1 MRTMRSVTISL
12 LMIVGGPAVG
22 LGAQVSENEPALILK
37 WATGNRSYTRTELLK
52 RPDVTRI
59 HVAQDPAYDGQP
71 RTYRAVPFH
80 ALWKDI
86 SLPGDA
92 LLQFDCLDGF
102 SAPIARE
109 RVLNA
114 SGSGAIAYL
123 AVEPADA
130 PWPRNPKGI
139 SPGPFYLVW
148 MNPEKSEIRREEWPF
163 QLASIEVKGALST
176 SYPAILPDAKAP
188 PSVQRGFRVFV
199 ENCFVCHTMNRQ
211 GESELGPDLNVPMNV
226 TQYWTPDAIA
236 ALVRDPQKVRY
247 WPEGTMPSFTIEQ
260 LSEEDLKLLLEYL
273 THMAGRKVK

>member
-1 MRTMRSVTISL
+1 MRTIGFAMTSL
-12 LMIVGGPAVG
+12 LITGAPALG
-22 LGAQVSENEPALILK
+22 LGAQPTENEPALLIK
-37 WATGNRSYTRTELLK
+37 WATGSRSYTRTELLK
-52 RPDVTRI
+52 RPDVTLI
-59 HVAQDPAYDGQP
+59 HVAQDPAYDGKP
-71 RTYRAVPFH
+71 RTYQAVPFH

-102 SAPIARE
+102 SAPIAKD

-114 SGSGAIAYL
+114 SGSAAIAYL
-123 AVEPADA
+123 AVESADA

-148 MNPEKSEIRREEWPF
+148 LNPEKSGIQREEWPF
-163 QLASIEVKGALST
+163 QLASFELKGALST
-176 SYPAILPDAKAP
+176 SYPAILPDARAP
-188 PSVQRGFRVFV
+188 ASVQRGFQVFV
-199 ENCFVCHTMNRQ
+199 ESCFACHTMNRQ

-226 TQYWTPDAIA
+226 TQYWKPEALA
-236 ALVRDPQKVRY
+236 ALVRDPQKVRH
-247 WPEGTMPSFTIEQ
+247 WPEGTMPSFPIEQ